1 MQRHGTIRLPKLET
15 DKPKQKFKKYPIGY
29 VHIDIAE
36 VRTEDGKLY
45 LFVALGRTSKLA
57 YVELH
62 ERQTKAITAE
72 FLRNVIAAIP
82 DHIHTILTDN
92 GIQFSNQ
99 ARQKRA
105 SWQIF
110 NRVREEYKIEH
121 CKTKINP
128 PWTNGQVKR
137 MKRTIKEATVK
148 RDHYESHDQ
157 LRTHLQ
163 TFLKAYTFAKRR
175 KTLKGLTPH
184 EYICKIWTKEPER
197 FKINPSHH
205 SPGQNT

>member
-1 MQRHGTIRLPKLET
+1 LQRHGTIRLPKLET

-82 DHIHTILTDN
+82 DHIHTILTNN

-99 ARQKRA
+99 ASQKRA
-105 SWQIF
+105 SWHIF
-110 NRVREEYKIEH
+110 DRVCDES
-121 CKTKINP
+121 IN
-128 PWTNGQVKR
+128 
-137 MKRTIKEATVK
+137 
-148 RDHYESHDQ
+148 
-157 LRTHLQ
+157 
-163 TFLKAYTFAKRR
+163 
-175 KTLKGLTPH
+175 
-184 EYICKIWTKEPER
+184 
-197 FKINPSHH
+197 
-205 SPGQNT
+205 